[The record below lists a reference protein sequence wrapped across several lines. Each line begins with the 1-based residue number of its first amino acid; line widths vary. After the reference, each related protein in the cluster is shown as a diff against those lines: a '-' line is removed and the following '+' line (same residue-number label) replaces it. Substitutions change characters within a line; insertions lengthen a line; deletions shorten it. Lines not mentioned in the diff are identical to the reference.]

1 MSTLEQEIE
10 NLNIKTEHA
19 SQKFNELRELLIE
32 INRDLEIVKEYQKH
46 YRAHCGSRENLE
58 KNSTK
63 Q

>member
-10 NLNIKTEHA
+10 KLNIKTEHA

-32 INRDLEIVKEYQKH
+32 INRDLEIVKEYQEH

>member
-10 NLNIKTEHA
+10 KIRIKTEHA
-19 SQKFNELRELLIE
+19 SQKFNELRDLLIE

-46 YRAHCGSRENLE
+46 YRAHCSSRENLE
-58 KNSTK
+58 KNSKK

>member
-1 MSTLEQEIE
+1 MSALEQEIE
-10 NLNIKTEHA
+10 KLNIKTEHA
-19 SQKFNELRELLIE
+19 SQKFNELRDLLIE

-46 YRAHCGSRENLE
+46 YRAHSGSRENLE

>member
-10 NLNIKTEHA
+10 KLNIKTEHA
-19 SQKFNELRELLIE
+19 SQKFNELRDLLIE

-46 YRAHCGSRENLE
+46 YRAHCGSRGNLE